1 MFTFFARVEIFR
13 GFFLREL
20 SALRKSEA
28 SQYEERLTERGNFL
42 RQKLFNFLRGSGPS
56 ANEAHGGAL

>member
-1 MFTFFARVEIFR
+1 MGDIVSNGRAPRILACRHES
-13 GFFLREL
+13 EL
-20 SALRKSEA
+20 YEA

>member
-1 MFTFFARVEIFR
+1 MTLLAM
-13 GFFLREL
+13 GEL
-20 SALRKSEA
+20 HESSPAVMNQNYMKPDNTRNG
-28 SQYEERLTERGNFL
+28 SQRGNFL